1 MRTRHGFT
9 LTELLVVI
17 VIIAVLVGLLTP
29 ALVTA
34 VTKAREAAALAE
46 INTLAQSLASFQS
59 LYGTLPPSRIV
70 VSESG
75 DYSPQFFRRVLGTAD
90 ANTAIALTPR
100 TVTFLRK
107 VFPRVT
113 LKTNEIAPG
122 VPPAPFDPNSTNRP
136 PGVCYNVNGNFD
148 ANNNEIMDMPYFLE
162 GDQCLVFF
170 LGGVPRATSSGF
182 DMTGFCRNPLNPFMP
197 NTAYD
202 HTNNVWV
209 DVNTNRT
216 ARNFEFNAGRLAIF
230 GGGRSSTS
238 TQFPS
243 YLDSIGG
250 TSSPM
255 PLVYF
260 GTNGSGY
267 DPDDCNLYSDVLEDN
282 TIPYIAFQASGAAVP
297 GTVVS
302 VAPNPYTTTLPADM
316 NGTRAGYWKA
326 DTYQIL
332 CAGMDRRFGP
342 GGQYAARS
350 GNALPFDSALNGSL
364 TGLAL
369 LPPNAR
375 DTERDNLSN
384 FASGRLGQ

>member
-1 MRTRHGFT
+1 
-9 LTELLVVI
+9 
-17 VIIAVLVGLLTP
+17 
-29 ALVTA
+29 
-34 VTKAREAAALAE
+34 
-46 INTLAQSLASFQS
+46 
-59 LYGTLPPSRIV
+59 
-70 VSESG
+70 
-75 DYSPQFFRRVLGTAD
+75 
-90 ANTAIALTPR
+90 
-100 TVTFLRK
+100 
-107 VFPRVT
+107 
-113 LKTNEIAPG
+113 
-122 VPPAPFDPNSTNRP
+122 
-136 PGVCYNVNGNFD
+136 
-148 ANNNEIMDMPYFLE
+148 
-162 GDQCLVFF
+162 
-170 LGGVPRATSSGF
+170 
-182 DMTGFCRNPLNPFMP
+182 
-197 NTAYD
+197 
-202 HTNNVWV
+202 
-209 DVNTNRT
+209 
-216 ARNFEFNAGRLAIF
+216 
-230 GGGRSSTS
+230 
-238 TQFPS
+238 
-243 YLDSIGG
+243 
-250 TSSPM
+250 M